1 MCVPLG
7 RVSESYRYG
16 YACMCISAHACHFKM
31 CLCVQIRRL
40 RPRACTFSSQGVH
53 LCSVLSREWWWRRR
67 RRRAGGRLLAQW
79 EAPDVGL
86 LSWQAWAP
94 LGVCMPTTTS
104 LTEQQPLL
112 WSGFGVWTENRAR
125 EREILDHKNEKNKKG
140 EEQEGMAGKGNKRET
155 VS

>member
-40 RPRACTFSSQGVH
+40 RPRACTFSCQGVH

-67 RRRAGGRLLAQW
+67 RAGGCWPSGRLQMW
-79 EAPDVGL
+79 GY
-86 LSWQAWAP
+86 WADRPGP
-94 LGVCMPTTTS
+94 LWAYVCQP
-104 LTEQQPLL
+104 QPLWL
-112 WSGFGVWTENRAR
+112 SSSPFCGLVLVYGQRIEQESERYWTIKMRKIKRA
-125 EREILDHKNEKNKKG
+125 KNKKG
-140 EEQEGMAGKGNKRET
+140 WREKGNKREM